1 MKRIVLAILGAFMAL
16 AEPAAAQNAT
26 SGDRSESTTDH
37 SRLKPLM
44 REFASGPEMTAACV
58 SCHTEAADQVMRTL
72 HCTWDFT
79 NPATV

>member
-1 MKRIVLAILGAFMAL
+1 
-16 AEPAAAQNAT
+16 
-26 SGDRSESTTDH
+26 
-37 SRLKPLM
+37 M